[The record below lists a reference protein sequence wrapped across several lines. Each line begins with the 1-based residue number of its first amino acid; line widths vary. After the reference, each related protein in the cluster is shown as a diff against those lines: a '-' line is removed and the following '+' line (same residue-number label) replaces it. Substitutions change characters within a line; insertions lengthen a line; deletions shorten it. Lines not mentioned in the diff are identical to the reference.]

1 MPNFRGANY
10 HANLTGSVSYIFA
23 TLKAAQHVKSILSM
37 EHEVREKIE
46 DVYKGLMD
54 KSMLFNW
61 NREDLI
67 DILGYS
73 SKIY

>member
-37 EHEVREKIE
+37 EHEVREKME

-54 KSMLFNW
+54 TIRLFN
-61 NREDLI
+61 
-67 DILGYS
+67 
-73 SKIY
+73 